1 MTFGC
6 PAELLCCFSGFF
18 SNSAWIPSSRI
29 KKKEKRHNGAKGSVF
44 KVPSH
49 AHHARKL
56 NNNGFI

>member
-29 KKKEKRHNGAKGSVF
+29 KKKKKDIMEP
-44 KVPSH
+44 KVQCSKSQ
-49 AHHARKL
+49 AML
-56 NNNGFI
+56 IMQEN